1 MSGIATAIAG
11 TAVVG
16 YLANNNA
23 SNKAA
28 SAQQNATNAADATQM
43 SMFNTEQANAAPWLK
58 SGAAALGNANSL
70 MANPSSYLQSP
81 SYQFNLNNGMDA
93 INRQTSNRGGM
104 MAGSTLGA
112 VDQFGQGLASQGYQQ
127 SLSNYMQMAGMG
139 QTAVGQTNQAG
150 MNASNIV
157 SGNLMNLGAGQSAA
171 AIAQGNNL
179 TGTMNN
185 GMNQY
190 LNYSLMNGM
199 MGQNGG
205 INGSVGQGLG
215 SGSWGSDMSGQMGG
229 SSYVPYP
236 TIG

>member
-1 MSGIATAIAG
+1 
-11 TAVVG
+11 
-16 YLANNNA
+16 
-23 SNKAA
+23 
-28 SAQQNATNAADATQM
+28 
-43 SMFNTEQANAAPWLK
+43 
-58 SGAAALGNANSL
+58 
-70 MANPSSYLQSP
+70 
-81 SYQFNLNNGMDA
+81 
-93 INRQTSNRGGM
+93 
-104 MAGSTLGA
+104 MAGSALGA

-150 MNASNIV
+150 MNAANIT